1 MKINLSYRYELDLNN
16 EQRGLLAQHSGA
28 ARFAYNWGLADRIKR
43 FEQNQGKAKFI
54 SAIEQHKLLVSLKA
68 TDFPWL
74 YHPAGG

>member
-54 SAIEQHKLLVSLKA
+54 GH
-68 TDFPWL
+68 
-74 YHPAGG
+74 